1 MTIRRFLKGSV
12 RDMRATAAEAKR
24 VAATAAFSRVL
35 SDIEL
40 VQIFSNDESK
50 LALARAKT
58 TAELLHRL
66 ASNHFNKF
74 ITRTSI
80 ARWVIDLGI
89 DIYLS
94 YGSSSSDSLQMG
106 RLAICVN
113 DAVRL
118 IEYAFQV
125 LGFPCIVY
133 REMAYDIIID
143 TIKMAT
149 RYSYDK
155 DARTIVLGTGIFEH
169 MLRGECPDKFSTLQM
184 IPGHVHK
191 PCYENIRACKQLKH
205 RPAPEPIKSDIWN
218 RAVFMAIPKG
228 CEESLSEESKRQL
241 AMCVASVP
249 YIVTLSPTTEPV
261 PVVWGGPIGVGSI
274 TQQEIN
280 TRKEI
285 LGEIVLVR
293 GILQLEC
300 QFEDHGI
307 VARNAAGFRWDD
319 FVDTV
324 NTIAKHTEPSAAL
337 TQFLIR

>member
-24 VAATAAFSRVL
+24 VAATAAFSRV
-35 SDIEL
+35 SPDIEL
-40 VQIFSNDESK
+40 AQIFLNESK

-80 ARWVIDLGI
+80 ARWAIDLGI

-94 YGSSSSDSLQMG
+94 YGSSSDSLQMG

-113 DAVRL
+113 EAVGL

-133 REMAYDIIID
+133 REIAHDIIIN
-143 TIKMAT
+143 TTQMAT
-149 RYSYDK
+149 KYSYDN
-155 DARTIVLGTGIFEH
+155 DARTIVLGTGILEH
-169 MLRGECPDKFSTLQM
+169 MLRGECPDKFSTLEM
-184 IPGHVHK
+184 IPGHIHK

-249 YIVTLSPTTEPV
+249 RIVTLSPTTEPV

-274 TQQEIN
+274 TQQDIN

-285 LGEIVLVR
+285 LGEVVLVR
-293 GILQLEC
+293 GILQLEY

-307 VARNAAGFRWDD
+307 ATGFRWDD
-319 FVDTV
+319 FADAINV
-324 NTIAKHTEPSAAL
+324 IAKQAEPSAAL